1 MQPQHHTPWRPV
13 GQPGLEHGRQDHQ
26 RQHAL
31 LPPHHRA
38 RYNFRHRSLS
48 AKVLRAILFTFLE
61 FSTMDKIVGLTSL
74 SCPSRVLFYNAAMM
88 QAEQVIG
95 FTYHNGWHC
104 YHLRSFAVTISTKTR
119 ACPACPALTDQLTTP
134 VRSSILAPVPAAKC
148 ICRRSGSQTC
158 ATKGIFKSNAT
169 SKLIDLYF
177 LDFCAHGGGLSTLL
191 YYISLLS
198 RFGVLLGDNK

>member
-26 RQHAL
+26 CQHAL
-31 LPPHHRA
+31 LPAHHRA

-88 QAEQVIG
+88 QTEQVIG

-104 YHLRSFAVTISTKTR
+104 YHLRSLAVTISTNTR

-148 ICRRSGSQTC
+148 SAFAGGVE
-158 ATKGIFKSNAT
+158 AKHAPPKGFSKSMPPQN
-169 SKLIDLYF
+169 
-177 LDFCAHGGGLSTLL
+177 
-191 YYISLLS
+191 
-198 RFGVLLGDNK
+198 

>member
-31 LPPHHRA
+31 LHHRA
-38 RYNFRHRSLS
+38 ASRYNFRHRSLS

-74 SCPSRVLFYNAAMM
+74 SCPSRVSLCNAAMM
-88 QAEQVIG
+88 QTEQVID

-104 YHLRSFAVTISTKTR
+104 YHLRSFAGTISTNTR

-148 ICRRSGSQTC
+148 SAFAGGVE
-158 ATKGIFKSNAT
+158 AKHAPPKGFSYQKQCHL
-169 SKLIDLYF
+169 KID
-177 LDFCAHGGGLSTLL
+177 
-191 YYISLLS
+191 
-198 RFGVLLGDNK
+198 

>member
-38 RYNFRHRSLS
+38 ASRYNFRHRSPA

-74 SCPSRVLFYNAAMM
+74 SCPSRVLLYNAAMM
-88 QAEQVIG
+88 QTEQVID

-104 YHLRSFAVTISTKTR
+104 YHLRSLAVTISTKPR

-134 VRSSILAPVPAAKC
+134 VRSSILAPVGAAKC
-148 ICRRSGSQTC
+148 SAFADGSQTC
-158 ATKGIFKSNAT
+158 ATKGIFL
-169 SKLIDLYF
+169 SK
-177 LDFCAHGGGLSTLL
+177 AMPPQ
-191 YYISLLS
+191 
-198 RFGVLLGDNK
+198 N